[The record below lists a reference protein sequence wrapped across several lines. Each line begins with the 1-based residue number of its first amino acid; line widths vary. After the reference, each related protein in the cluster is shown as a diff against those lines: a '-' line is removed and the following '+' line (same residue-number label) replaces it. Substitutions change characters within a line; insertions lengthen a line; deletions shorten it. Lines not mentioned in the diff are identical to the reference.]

1 MQVLLFIAHHWHDI
15 LVVILLIASII
26 TGISKWTAKYGPI
39 FEKMSL
45 GEKMAYITRLLTNL
59 VPIAL
64 VLVTEAEIQF
74 GSGTGTLKRS
84 YVIDELY
91 KRIPDEYK
99 KYITE
104 DNLDAII
111 NKALEEA
118 ERLWA
123 SNPRINMMVTDHTQR

>member
-1 MQVLLFIAHHWHDI
+1 MQVLLFIASHWHDI
-15 LVVILLIASII
+15 LVVVLLIASII
-26 TGISKWTAKYGPI
+26 TGISKWTAKHGPI

-74 GSGTGTLKRS
+74 GGGTGPLKRS

-104 DNLDAII
+104 DNLDSII

-123 SNPRINMMVTDHTQR
+123 NNPRVNMLITDHTQR

>member
-1 MQVLLFIAHHWHDI
+1 MQVLLFIARHWQDI
-15 LVVILLIASII
+15 LVVILLFASVM
-26 TGISKWTAKYGPI
+26 TGLTKWTAKYGPI
-39 FEKMSL
+39 FERMSL

-74 GSGTGTLKRS
+74 GGGTGPLKRS

-104 DNLDAII
+104 DNLDSII

-123 SNPRINMMVTDHTQR
+123 NNPRVNMLITDHTQR

>member
-1 MQVLLFIAHHWHDI
+1 MQVLSFIAHHWHDI

-104 DNLDAII
+104 DNLDSII

-123 SNPRINMMVTDHTQR
+123 NNPRVNMMVTDHTQR